1 MSEFGEKVDRI
12 LELLSKEK
20 TLTLEE
26 LKQKLS
32 LENTQI
38 LNFMQTGEL
47 IEIINGKLRLT
58 DFGAGIISAE

>member
-1 MSEFGEKVDRI
+1 MSEFGEKADII

-32 LENTQI
+32 LKDIQI
-38 LNFMQTGEL
+38 LNFMQQGEL

>member
-1 MSEFGEKVDRI
+1 MSEFGEKADII

-32 LENTQI
+32 LKDLQI
-38 LNFMQTGEL
+38 LNFMQKGEL

-58 DFGAGIISAE
+58 DFGEGIISVE